1 MPQPPMQFIH
11 QRGCWGLSRREL
23 RASGHIPED
32 WSLRPLVWVVQ
43 QLAWLLAGPEV
54 QPDTALM
61 RSGLRLVVAGHRR
74 SGLPTPRG
82 PPEPPDCCPCPH
94 ALCPGTRA

>member
-1 MPQPPMQFIH
+1 MPQPPMQFFH
-11 QRGCWGLSRREL
+11 QRGSWGLSRRGL

-43 QLAWLLAGPEV
+43 QLAWLLAGHKV

-61 RSGLRLVVAGHRR
+61 RSGLRLVVGEHSC

-82 PPEPPDCCPCPH
+82 PPEPPTAAPPPM
-94 ALCPGTRA
+94 LCAPSRGG